1 MSTEKKFNVGIIGY
15 GLSAKV
21 FHIPFVQALP
31 DIYNLYGIVQRSPK
45 AGDDA
50 SADHPS
56 VKLFRSADDLFADKA
71 VDLVIVTSIPE
82 THYEF
87 TQKAIESGKHVVVEK
102 PFVPT
107 SQEAR
112 ELVKLAKEKKRLLA
126 VYQNRRWDQDF
137 VTLKQ
142 VLASGKLGE
151 IAEFETHFDRFRPE
165 LPTRATW
172 KTLASPASGAL
183 YDLGSHLLD
192 QVYHLFGAP
201 KSVTGFVQVQRK
213 GLKTGDCAPDACT
226 VLLKYGSPEDET
238 LVTVKSSA
246 ISAQQD
252 QLRFWVRGTKGAF
265 KKYNLDVQE
274 PQLLSGTKYGSD
286 GFGVEPASS
295 HGKLTV
301 AGADGQFTTETV
313 PSIEPPPTYVEYYR
327 TLGQALRGQGE
338 VPVSG
343 DDAADVL
350 KIIELAQASSD
361 SGNAQKW

>member
-1 MSTEKKFNVGIIGY
+1 MSADKKINVGVIGY

-21 FHIPFVQALP
+21 FHIPFIQALP
-31 DIYNLYGIVQRSPK
+31 DFNLYAIVQRSPK
-45 AGDDA
+45 SGDDA

-56 VKLFRSADDLFADKA
+56 IKLFRSADDLFADET

-87 TQKAIESGKHVVVEK
+87 TQKALESGKHVVVEK

-107 SQEAR
+107 SKEAR

-142 VLASGKLGE
+142 ILASGKLGD
-151 IAEFETHFDRFRPE
+151 IAEFETHFDRFRPDP
-165 LPTRATW
+165 PTRTTW

-201 KSVTGFVQVQRK
+201 KTVTGFVQVQRK

-226 VLLKYGSPEDET
+226 VLLRYGSPEDEM

-246 ISAQQD
+246 ISPEQE
-252 QLRFWVRGTKGAF
+252 QLRFWVRGTKGSF
-265 KKYNLDVQE
+265 RKCHLDVQE
-274 PQLLSGTKYGSD
+274 PQLLGGVKLDSPE
-286 GFGVEPASS
+286 FGVEPSSS
-295 HGKLTV
+295 HGTLTV
-301 AGADGQFTTETV
+301 ASADGKFNRETV
-313 PSIEPPPTYVEYYR
+313 ASIEPPPTYVEYYR
-327 TLGQALRGQGE
+327 TLAKALKGE
-338 VPVSG
+338 GDVPVSG

-350 KIIELAQASSD
+350 KIIELAQTSSD
-361 SGNAQKW
+361 TGNSQAW

>member
-1 MSTEKKFNVGIIGY
+1 MSAGKKINVGVIGY

-21 FHIPFVQALP
+21 FHVPFIQALP
-31 DIYNLYGIVQRSPK
+31 DYNLYAVVQRSPK
-45 AGDDA
+45 SGDDA
-50 SADHPS
+50 SADHPEI
-56 VKLFRSADDLFADKA
+56 KLFRNADDMFADKA
-71 VDLVIVTSIPE
+71 VDLIIVTSIPE

-87 TQKAIESGKHVVVEK
+87 TKKAIESNKHVVVEK

-112 ELVKLAKEKKRLLA
+112 ELTKLAKDRNRLLA

-151 IAEFETHFDRFRPE
+151 IAEFETHFDRFRPD
-165 LPTRATW
+165 LPTRTTW
-172 KTLASPASGAL
+172 KTLATPASGAL

-226 VLLKYGSPEDET
+226 VLLKYGTPEDEM

-246 ISAQQD
+246 ISPEQD
-252 QLRFWVRGTKGAF
+252 QLRFWVRGTKGSF

-274 PQLLSGTKYGSD
+274 PQLLAGIKLSSSD
-286 GFGVEPASS
+286 FGVEPSSS
-295 HGKLTV
+295 HGTLTQ
-301 AGADGQFTTETV
+301 AATDGKFNRETV

-327 TLGQALRGQGE
+327 ILAKALKGEGE

-350 KIIELAQASSD
+350 RIIELAQLSSD
-361 SGNAQKW
+361 RGSSQSW

>member
-1 MSTEKKFNVGIIGY
+1 MSTGKKINVGVIGY

-21 FHIPFVQALP
+21 FHIPFIQALP
-31 DIYNLYGIVQRSPK
+31 DYNLYAIVQRSPK
-45 AGDDA
+45 PDDDA
-50 SADHPS
+50 SADHPGI
-56 VKLFRSADDLFADKA
+56 KLFRSVDDLFDEKT
-71 VDLVIVTSIPE
+71 VDLIIVTSIPE

-87 TQKAIESGKHVVVEK
+87 TKRAIDSGKHVVVEK

-107 SQEAR
+107 SKEAR
-112 ELVKLAKEKKRLLA
+112 ELTKLAKDNNRLLA

-142 VLASGKLGE
+142 ILASGKLGE
-151 IAEFETHFDRFRPE
+151 IAEFETHFDRFRPDI
-165 LPTRATW
+165 PTRTTW
-172 KTLASPASGAL
+172 KTLAVPASGAL

-201 KSVTGFVQVQRK
+201 NSVTGFIQVQRK

-226 VLLKYGSPEDET
+226 VLLKYGSPEDEM

-246 ISAQQD
+246 ISPEQD
-252 QLRFWVRGTKGAF
+252 QLRFWVRGTKGSF

-274 PQLLSGTKYGSD
+274 PQLLAGVNLGSPE
-286 GFGVEPASS
+286 FGVEPSSS
-295 HGKLTV
+295 HGTLTV
-301 AGADGQFTTETV
+301 ATDGKFDRETV

-327 TLGQALRGQGE
+327 ILAKALRGEGE

-350 KIIELAQASSD
+350 RIIELAQASSN
-361 SGNAQKW
+361 SGSSQPW

>member
-1 MSTEKKFNVGIIGY
+1 MSASKKINVGVIGY

-21 FHIPFVQALP
+21 FHIPFIQALS
-31 DIYNLYGIVQRSPK
+31 DYNLYAIVQRSPK
-45 AGDDA
+45 PDDDA
-50 SADHPS
+50 SADHPGI
-56 VKLFRSADDLFADKA
+56 KLFRSVDDLFAEKA
-71 VDLVIVTSIPE
+71 IDLIIVTSIPE

-87 TQKAIESGKHVVVEK
+87 TKRAIESGKHVVVEK

-107 SQEAR
+107 SREAR
-112 ELVKLAKEKKRLLA
+112 ELTTLAKEKNCLLA

-142 VLASGKLGE
+142 ILASGKLGE
-151 IAEFETHFDRFRPE
+151 IAEFETHFDRFRPDI
-165 LPTRATW
+165 PTRTTW
-172 KTLASPASGAL
+172 KTLAVPASGAL

-201 KSVTGFVQVQRK
+201 NSVTGFVQVQRK

-226 VLLKYGSPEDET
+226 VLLKYGSPENEM

-246 ISAQQD
+246 ISPEQD
-252 QLRFWVRGTKGAF
+252 QLRFWVRGTKGSF

-274 PQLLSGTKYGSD
+274 PQLLAGVDLSSPE
-286 GFGVEPASS
+286 FGVEPSSS
-295 HGKLTV
+295 HGTLTV
-301 AGADGQFTTETV
+301 ATDGKFNRETV

-327 TLGQALRGQGE
+327 ILAKALRGEGE

-350 KIIELAQASSD
+350 RIIELAQVSSD
-361 SGNAQKW
+361 SGKSQPW